1 MKQLREAIMN
11 NKNVNKDIK
20 ESARKVKNSEEEA
33 EIVTE
38 MKKII
43 KSNKCTI
50 LWLAYKQGKIFEK
63 FKTNNKFIN
72 MVSYFEISKS
82 TMVFKISIVRF
93 LNNYPKV
100 KKSSLSLHFLR
111 INIKIVKEICQQNAS
126 EIK

>member
-1 MKQLREAIMN
+1 M
-11 NKNVNKDIK
+11 
-20 ESARKVKNSEEEA
+20 A
-33 EIVTE
+33 EVVTE

-50 LWLAYKQGKIFEK
+50 LWLAYQQGKIFEK
-63 FKTNNKFIN
+63 FKNNNKFIN
-72 MVSYFEISKS
+72 MVNYFEISKS

-111 INIKIVKEICQQNAS
+111 NNVKIVK
-126 EIK
+126 

>member
-1 MKQLREAIMN
+1 M
-11 NKNVNKDIK
+11 
-20 ESARKVKNSEEEA
+20 A
-33 EIVTE
+33 EVVTE

-43 KSNKCTI
+43 KSNKRTI
-50 LWLAYKQGKIFEK
+50 LWLAYQQGKIFEK

-72 MVSYFEISKS
+72 MVNYFEISKS

-111 INIKIVKEICQQNAS
+111 NNIKIVKEICQENAS